1 MKEGGRGLGGE
12 KTRAVGWRVSQKKP
26 ASPTPPKSSSY
37 KTQGMN
43 GIRKEGGKKSR
54 KKDKRALLLNPAALE
69 ATEDEFHCPRFRSNQ
84 QPVLAEG
91 VKIKIK

>member
-1 MKEGGRGLGGE
+1 
-12 KTRAVGWRVSQKKP
+12 
-26 ASPTPPKSSSY
+26 
-37 KTQGMN
+37 MN

-54 KKDKRALLLNPAALE
+54 KKDKRALLLNPAAVE